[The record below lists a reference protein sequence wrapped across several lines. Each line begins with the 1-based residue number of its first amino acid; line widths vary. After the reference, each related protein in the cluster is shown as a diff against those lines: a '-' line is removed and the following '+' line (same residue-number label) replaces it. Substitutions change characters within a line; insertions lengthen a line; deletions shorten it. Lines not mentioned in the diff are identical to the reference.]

1 MRVYVERHPDIR
13 VPHQVLQRFRIH
25 PGSRLVAAV
34 GMATHVRSDVRHLH
48 PVYLVVA
55 VDHVIEAM
63 LPMHRYQRHPLIIQV
78 QESGITINHLFK
90 SWRLPVF
97 NTQHSRG
104 YASVR
109 CMIPGKRK
117 AFIKCPDTVPCSTCP
132 YKGKKQAPIISW
144 DGLVET
150 GYEPIGSAPV
160 DEQTIAKTEYEGI
173 KAMMDAEDPRIAR
186 AFEMKELQGYSV
198 REISAELHISQPRVY
213 QLIARAKTIGMEYRK
228 ING

>member
-1 MRVYVERHPDIR
+1 MANNEKAKSEAEFRHNTSIGPNGELLFDCPIEIR
-13 VPHQVLQRFRIH
+13 NQQDLDAF
-25 PGSRLVAAV
+25 
-34 GMATHVRSDVRHLH
+34 
-48 PVYLVVA
+48 
-55 VDHVIEAM
+55 
-63 LPMHRYQRHPLIIQV
+63 
-78 QESGITINHLFK
+78 GITWNDCRTLNFHGSEKVTVYFFK
-90 SWRLPVF
+90 TENCAFAEYQWSYLD
-97 NTQHSRG
+97 TQHFRG

-117 AFIKCPDTVPCSTCP
+117 TFIKCPDTVSCATCP

-150 GYEPIGSAPV
+150 GYEPVGSAPV
-160 DEQTIAKTEYEGI
+160 DEQVGAKMEYEGI
-173 KAMMDAEDPRIAR
+173 KAMMDAEDTRIAR

-198 REISAELHISQPRVY
+198 REIAAELQISQPRVY